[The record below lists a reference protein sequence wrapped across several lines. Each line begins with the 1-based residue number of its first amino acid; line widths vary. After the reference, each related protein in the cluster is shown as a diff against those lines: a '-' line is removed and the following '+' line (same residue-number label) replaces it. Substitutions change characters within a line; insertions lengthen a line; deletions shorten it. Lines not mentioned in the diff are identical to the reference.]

1 MEETT
6 TVTETISLCALTPTR
21 VIVEKLRQ
29 ITQDGVVYTE
39 ETPARR
45 IYYNAPYDRS
55 LMEEELPQPYLEAVQ
70 AIFGETPL
78 LTDASTLSEEESA
91 V

>member
-1 MEETT
+1 MA
-6 TVTETISLCALTPTR
+6 ETITATELISLYSLTPTR
-21 VIVEKLRQ
+21 VVVEKLRR
-29 ITQDGVVYTE
+29 ITQDGIVYTE
-39 ETPARR
+39 ESPTRR

-55 LMEEELPQPYLEAVQ
+55 LMEEELPQPYLAAVQ

-78 LTDASTLSEEESA
+78 LGDARVLSEEESG

>member
-6 TVTETISLCALTPTR
+6 IVTETISLCSLTPTR
-21 VIVEKLRQ
+21 VVVERLRQ
-29 ITQDGVVYTE
+29 ITQGGVVYTE

-55 LMEEELPQPYLEAVQ
+55 LIEEELPQPYLAAVQ
-70 AIFGETPL
+70 TVFGEEPM
-78 LTDASTLSEEESA
+78 LTDASTLPEEEN
-91 V
+91 VV

>member
-1 MEETT
+1 MGETT
-6 TVTETISLCALTPTR
+6 TVTETISLCSLTPTR
-21 VIVEKLRQ
+21 VVVEKLRQ

-78 LTDASTLSEEESA
+78 LTDASALPEEESA

>member
-1 MEETT
+1 MA
-6 TVTETISLCALTPTR
+6 ETITATEIISLYSLTPTR
-21 VIVEKLRQ
+21 VVVEKLRR

-39 ETPARR
+39 KAPARR

-55 LMEEELPQPYLEAVQ
+55 LMEEELPQPYLAAVQ
-70 AIFGETPL
+70 AIFGEVPL
-78 LTDASTLSEEESA
+78 LGDASTLSEEESA